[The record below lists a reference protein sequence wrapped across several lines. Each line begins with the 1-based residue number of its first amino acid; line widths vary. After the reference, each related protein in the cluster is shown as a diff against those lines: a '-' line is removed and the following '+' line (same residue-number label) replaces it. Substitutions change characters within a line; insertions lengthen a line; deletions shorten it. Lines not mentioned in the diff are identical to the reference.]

1 MSMNSLYFTAYNEIS
16 NQNKKI
22 IAKNNDI
29 KKQCHD
35 LNEKINQLD
44 NDIQQAQRRNNQL
57 RQARRA
63 Y

>member
-1 MSMNSLYFTAYNEIS
+1 MSMNSLYFTAYNEIF

-22 IAKNNDI
+22 INKNNDL
-29 KKQCHD
+29 KKHCHD
-35 LNEKINQLD
+35 LNEKINHLD

-57 RQARRA
+57 RQAQES